1 MYKIAGSV
9 ASNPMAEIF
18 RQFALHDRL
27 PFQAMLAIASKHR
40 AGVEGKTESV
50 QSLTH
55 KMRALRMMNECFQEH
70 PRDQH
75 DGTIYAVA
83 TMAVIEVTL
92 WLHQSLMAADTI
104 EKWSKDVSI
113 EQIHFNG
120 LLPMIRSRDGMRGM
134 RASSPFLEKVLYW

>member
-1 MYKIAGSV
+1 MYLQITVIVTYPSMMYKIPGHV
-9 ASNPMAEIF
+9 ASNPMPEIF

-40 AGVEGKTESV
+40 AGVERKTESV

-55 KMRALRMMNECFQEH
+55 KMRALRMMNECFQEE

-83 TMAVIEVTL
+83 TMAVIEV
-92 WLHQSLMAADTI
+92 
-104 EKWSKDVSI
+104 
-113 EQIHFNG
+113 
-120 LLPMIRSRDGMRGM
+120 
-134 RASSPFLEKVLYW
+134 SSPLCQLSYSR